1 MIYNE
6 IDGIMSLTA
15 SHKSAGLTP
24 EQQRARTIYR
34 TTLLGSAVN
43 FLLVVLKVWAGVVSH
58 SAAMMADAI
67 HSLSDFATDVVV
79 MLFVRISSR
88 PVDKSHDYG
97 HGKFETLA
105 TALIGVALFVVGL
118 GLLWGAF
125 QDVWF
130 VLQGGRLPRPG
141 GWALVVALG
150 SILLKELLYQYTVRV
165 ARRCQSSVME
175 ANAWHHRS
183 DAFSSVG
190 AALGIGGA
198 WLLGDRWTVFDPLA
212 AFVVSLFILRV
223 AVKLVGPCLD
233 ELLEKS
239 LPDSVEHEI
248 EDIVLSVDGVSQ
260 PHHLRTRRIGNTV
273 AIEMHV
279 RMNGQL
285 KLCEAHEKA
294 TLVERKL
301 KERFGEKSYV
311 GIHVEPAKE
320 LWKRVESR
328 V

>member
-1 MIYNE
+1 MNTQE
-6 IDGIMSLTA
+6 TMNTGHD
-15 SHKSAGLTP
+15 KERTP

-34 TTLLGSAVN
+34 TTLLGSGVN
-43 FLLVVLKVWAGVVSH
+43 LLLVVLKFWAGLAAH
-58 SAAMMADAI
+58 SAAMMADAV

-79 MLFVRISSR
+79 MLFVRISSK
-88 PVDKSHDYG
+88 PIDKSHEYG

-105 TALIGVALFVVGL
+105 TALIGVALFMVGL
-118 GLLWGAF
+118 GLLWHSFLDIG
-125 QDVWF
+125 F
-130 VLQGGRLPRPG
+130 VIEGGTLPKPG

-150 SILLKELLYQYTVRV
+150 SIVMKELLYQYTVHM
-165 ARRCQSSVME
+165 AHRCDSPVME

-190 AALGIGGA
+190 TAVGVGGA
-198 WLLGDRWTVFDPLA
+198 WLLGNRWTVLDPVA

-248 EDIVLSVDGVSQ
+248 EDIVLSVDGVNQ
-260 PHHLRTRRIGNTV
+260 PHHLRTRRIGNNV
-273 AIEMHV
+273 AIELHV
-279 RMNGQL
+279 RMNGQM

-294 TLVERKL
+294 TIVEHKL
-301 KERFGEKSYV
+301 KERFGQHSHV
-311 GIHVEPAKE
+311 GIHVEPSKE
-320 LWKRVESR
+320 LWKQERG
-328 V
+328 